1 MAQMNAFV
9 EVYQLDEWYEIIN
22 AGALL
27 SQHSDLSGCLFGVDN
42 TAGFRPLFANR
53 GMPDDL
59 SVNLAERFGSIQEHT
74 FGASWVTAEELTAIQ
89 WDEPAERRDER
100 VHELRVSS
108 MGEQLVTK
116 WLNKPGHEDIRA
128 ALEFVEEVRREDR
141 VFRRPII
148 RRRDALDGTEFT
160 TVLKLMSVL
169 TDRYGVGASRL
180 VVYFD

>member
-53 GMPDDL
+53 GMPEDL

-74 FGASWVTAEELTAIQ
+74 FGASWVTAEELFGID
-89 WDEPAERRDER
+89 WEEPAERRDER
-100 VHELRVSS
+100 VHELCVSS
-108 MGEQLVTK
+108 TGEELVTK
-116 WLNKPGHEDIRA
+116 WLNKPGYEDIRA
-128 ALEFVEEVRREDR
+128 ELTSVHEVRRGER
-141 VFRRPII
+141 VFRRPVI
-148 RRRDALDGTEFT
+148 RRRDALVGTEFT
-160 TVLKLMSVL
+160 TVMKLMAVL
-169 TDRYGVGASRL
+169 TERYGVGATRL